1 MLRKTGRQRKMKY
14 CMVSCIREL
23 KEKRKNVKN
32 GFMYR
37 ENTLVDTKNRRVG
50 WMHDGGRKVPIS
62 IYIIRKLK
70 GCSVQNG
77 GCREQYSI
85 VYLKVVKK

>member
-1 MLRKTGRQRKMKY
+1 MLRKTVRQRKMKY

-32 GFMYR
+32 GFTYR
-37 ENTLVDTKNRRVG
+37 ENILVDAKNRRVG
-50 WMHDGGRKVPIS
+50 WMHDGGHKLQIS

-77 GCREQYSI
+77 GCGEQYSI